1 MILLATFEWLQEYPT
16 GGLGK
21 WVTKNEVII
30 GDTEAD
36 IKDEI
41 DNILN
46 DNQCGYR
53 KYISLKELKRI

>member
-21 WVTKNEVII
+21 WKTKNEVII

-41 DNILN
+41 DKILN
-46 DNQCGYR
+46 DNQFGYR

>member
-1 MILLATFEWLQEYPT
+1 MILLATFEWLQKNPT

-21 WVTKNEVII
+21 WQTKNEVII

-36 IKDEI
+36 IKAEI
-41 DNILN
+41 DKILN

-53 KYISLKELKRI
+53 QYISLKELKRI